1 MDFGLYVL
9 SVVLTLGFGFL
20 TYQDRLFGVAG
31 ILTGFSMG
39 AFLYTQQTIVYNSV
53 YSDSTT
59 TTILPHIIIL
69 FIVTILDIAILLDVQ
84 RRNKETIGSQQS
96 WYVNY

>member
-39 AFLYTQQTIVYNSV
+39 EFLYTQQSIEFNSV
-53 YSDSTT
+53 YTINTT
-59 TTILPHIIIL
+59 TGVLPYIIIL
-69 FIVTILDIAILLDVQ
+69 FIVTVLDIAILLYVQ
-84 RRNKETIGSQQS
+84 RINKQTITTE
-96 WYVNY
+96 